1 MKKRRYEPD
10 PGAVMIKLLNVYY
23 PTRTIILV
31 ICEFLIVGGSF
42 LLASAL
48 VLGPRTF
55 SVLGQSHGELKIA
68 LLTVSTIL
76 GAHYFDLYEPQQV
89 SERWEIYLRLMVI
102 IGCLAILLSLVVY
115 VFPEA
120 AIARFVFLLG
130 LIFVVASLIAWRKA
144 FEWISG
150 HPIFQE
156 RVYVL
161 GSGERAKEIIATIE
175 AHRESGMVVVGCD
188 APAADKA
195 ERKRL
200 FAEAVRHMALSHGKI
215 HRVVIALDDRR
226 GELPVDGL
234 LSMRLG
240 GVTIQEASD
249 LMERLSGK
257 MQLDGLRPSDLLFCE
272 GFRMRPSQQVLRRM
286 ASTLVSALILLLF
299 LPVFPFVAL
308 LVKLSSPGPIFFR
321 QERVGLNGKVFKLSK
336 FRTMVVN
343 AEAGGAQWA
352 QKNDPRVTRIGQ
364 FLRKTRLDEVPQL
377 WNVLRGE
384 MGFVGPRPERPEFV
398 SWLTEELPFY
408 EVRHMIHP
416 GLTGWAQIRYG
427 YGATLEESREK
438 LAYDLYYVKHQT
450 LGLDLLIMFETIKTV
465 IRRRGAQ

>member
-1 MKKRRYEPD
+1 
-10 PGAVMIKLLNVYY
+10 MIKLLNVYY
-23 PTRTIILV
+23 PTRTIVLL
-31 ICEFLIVGGSF
+31 ICEVLLVGGSF

-48 VLGPRTF
+48 VLGPRTLL
-55 SVLGQSHGELKIA
+55 VLGQDHGGLKIT

-102 IGCLAILLSLVVY
+102 IGCLAILLALIVY
-115 VFPEA
+115 IFPQA
-120 AIARFVFLLG
+120 AIANFVFLLG

-150 HPIFQE
+150 RPVFQE

-161 GSGERAKEIIATIE
+161 GAGERAHEIIRTIE
-175 AHRESGMVVVGCD
+175 AHRESGMVVVGND
-188 APAADKA
+188 APVADKA
-195 ERKRL
+195 ERKKAFR
-200 FAEAVRHMALSHGKI
+200 EAVRQLASRRERI
-215 HRVVIALDDRR
+215 HRIVIALDDRR
-226 GELPVDGL
+226 GELPVDEL
-234 LSMRLG
+234 LAMRLS
-240 GVTIQEASD
+240 GVTIQDASD
-249 LMERLSGK
+249 LMERLKGK

-272 GFRMRPSQQVLRRM
+272 GFRMRPSQQILRRA
-286 ASTLVSALILLLF
+286 ASMLVSALVLLLF
-299 LPVFPFVAL
+299 LPIFPLVVL
-308 LVKLSSPGPIFFR
+308 LVRLSSPGPIFFR

-343 AEAGGAQWA
+343 AEADGAQWA

-384 MGFVGPRPERPEFV
+384 MTFVGPRPERPEFV
-398 SWLTEELPFY
+398 SWLAKELPFY
-408 EVRHMIHP
+408 DLRHMIHP

-427 YGATLEESREK
+427 YGATLEQSREK

-450 LGLDLLIMFETIKTV
+450 LGLDLLIMFDTIKTV